1 MTRWDIEPSFKYDAL
16 CFLNILTADTF
27 YLTYYKD
34 EYEKFKP
41 KLSPEVIKALSDMKH
56 ILKDENGTIISAFLC
71 LYYSAVEDSTL
82 EQMSTRLDNLQLMDD
97 NMKKTPYYSED
108 TWKLLASQKNNLN
121 VIFKFLMDIDFT
133 KYWQENILPKVQNKI
148 SEIEPKL
155 PSYDIVKEDEEML
168 GFKLPSDKI
177 TVYMLY
183 YSQPHGIRVTG
194 MRFLTD
200 IAWPFNIVIRN
211 AAHEMMHPPYDIL
224 HDSELK
230 KAIESMGQDTFLI
243 DKVLHHNPSFGYNTL
258 EGLMEEDCVQTLEQI
273 VNEKLG
279 IAKDAKKRW
288 TESDDS
294 IHVFAIAL
302 YQVMKEKNYN
312 VKGEKFRDF
321 LVRNITNGTL
331 AAGKIKEYYDR
342 FYKTE

>member
-16 CFLNILTADTF
+16 CFLNILTADSF
-27 YLTYYKD
+27 YLMYYKE

-41 KLSPEVIKALSDMKH
+41 KLTPDAIKALSDMKH
-56 ILKDENGTIISAFLC
+56 TMKDENGTIISAFLC
-71 LYYSAVEDSTL
+71 LYFSAVEDSTL
-82 EQMSTRLDNLQLMDD
+82 EQMSARLDNLHLMDD
-97 NMKKTPYYSED
+97 NMKKTPYYNED
-108 TWKLLASQKNNLN
+108 SWKLLVSQKDNLK
-121 VIFKFLMDIDFT
+121 VIFKFLLDIDFT
-133 KYWQENILPKVQNKI
+133 KYWKENILPKVQNKI

-155 PSYDIVKEDEEML
+155 PQYDVVKEDEEML

-224 HDSELK
+224 HDNELK
-230 KAIESMGQDTFLI
+230 EAIESMRNDTFLM
-243 DKVLHHNPSFGYNTL
+243 DKVLNHNPSFGYNTL
-258 EGLMEEDCVQTLEQI
+258 EGLMEEDCVQTMEQL
-273 VNEKLG
+273 VNEKLS

-288 TESDDS
+288 TESDDG

-312 VKGEKFRDF
+312 EKGEKFRDF
-321 LVRNITNGTL
+321 LVRNIKDGTL
-331 AAGKIKEYYDR
+331 APGRIKEYYKR